1 MQGEATTKQAP
12 KDAATAADRRLFENI
27 CGDFGLSIARDGTW
41 FYRGSPIG
49 RIALVKLFASVLR
62 RDAQGK
68 YWLVTPV
75 EKGTI
80 EVADVPFV
88 AVEADIT
95 GSGRGQTVTF
105 RTNLDDIVTLGPE
118 HPLRVDENAVSG
130 EPRPYV
136 LVRDN
141 LEARLARPVF
151 YALVE
156 RGEVRPT
163 PAGAEFGIWSAG
175 HFFRLGPWDAP
186 A

>member
-1 MQGEATTKQAP
+1 MQGETTTTRTP
-12 KDAATAADRRLFENI
+12 TDSATAADRRLFENI

-62 RDAQGK
+62 RDAEGK

-88 AVEADIT
+88 AVETDIT
-95 GSGRGQTVTF
+95 GSGREQIVTF

-118 HPLRVDENAVSG
+118 HPLRVVEHAVSG
-130 EPRPYV
+130 EPAPYV
-136 LVRDN
+136 LIRDN

-156 RGEVRPT
+156 RGVPAQT
-163 PAGAEFGIWSAG
+163 PQGPAFGIWSDG
-175 HFFRLGPWDAP
+175 RFFRLGPWDGAP
-186 A
+186 